1 MTYPVTHQP
10 RRRQQNRVTW
20 VGQARS
26 PSLRLSLI
34 ALAVIAGFA
43 LGLLALSVGPS
54 LVSKWKESRWL
65 RQAETAL
72 KQGNF
77 NAADAAAKQ
86 ALQINHDSLSACE
99 ILAEATE
106 KQNRAETVVWR
117 AEIAR
122 LRPRDTA
129 SQLNLASAA
138 LRFGQLDAARKALES
153 VPKENRESA
162 SYHVVAGWLAR
173 AQGDE
178 ASQERHFAAALEK
191 EPDNETYQYNLAAV
205 RIKLPD
211 LQKQAQARSTL
222 ERLAKS
228 APFRVGSLRAL
239 LNDAIQRS
247 NLEDADRFAQELQL
261 SPQVTFSDELLC
273 LDFYK
278 KLDQKKLAALLEKVK
293 PLAAREPDDLAALM
307 GWMNANGKSADVLRW
322 MEKLPAQKTAG
333 PPAAIEVADALS
345 TKKDWARLRRWTKGG
360 DWGESEYL
368 RLAYQAYARQQS
380 RQEGSE
386 SLWHDA
392 ERACEENPER
402 EIRLARLASKWNLPA
417 QAEQLWLRVAH
428 DPLSRREA
436 LDSLFAIYRANNDL
450 PNLYLTAMRLHE
462 TSPDEPLIAAEYARL
477 SLLLDR
483 NREEGRRVA
492 KEAFDQSPT
501 EPPCAVAEALFLN
514 SEGRT
519 ADGIAILQK
528 LPPEK
533 LHDPRV
539 ALYLAVLLLNDGK
552 PDAAREFIDEANS
565 GFVFPEEKKLL
576 EEAVQ
581 KHPLVPSPSPTPQP
595 SSTVSPPRPLA
606 S

>member
-1 MTYPVTHQP
+1 
-10 RRRQQNRVTW
+10 
-20 VGQARS
+20 
-26 PSLRLSLI
+26 
-34 ALAVIAGFA
+34 
-43 LGLLALSVGPS
+43 
-54 LVSKWKESRWL
+54 
-65 RQAETAL
+65 
-72 KQGNF
+72 
-77 NAADAAAKQ
+77 
-86 ALQINHDSLSACE
+86 
-99 ILAEATE
+99 
-106 KQNRAETVVWR
+106 
-117 AEIAR
+117 
-122 LRPRDTA
+122 
-129 SQLNLASAA
+129 
-138 LRFGQLDAARKALES
+138 
-153 VPKENRESA
+153 
-162 SYHVVAGWLAR
+162 
-173 AQGDE
+173 
-178 ASQERHFAAALEK
+178 
-191 EPDNETYQYNLAAV
+191 
-205 RIKLPD
+205 
-211 LQKQAQARSTL
+211 
-222 ERLAKS
+222 
-228 APFRVGSLRAL
+228 

-247 NLEDADRFAQELQL
+247 NLEAADRFAQELQL
-261 SPQVTFSDELLC
+261 SPQVTFSDDLLC

-278 KLDQKKLAALLEKVK
+278 KLDQKKLATLLEKVK

-307 GWMNANGKSADVLRW
+307 GWMNANRMSADVLRW
-322 MEKLPAQKTAG
+322 MEKLPSEKTSG
-333 PPAAIEVADALS
+333 PPAAIEVADAFS
-345 TKKDWARLRRWTKGG
+345 AQKNWARLRRWTKGG

-380 RQEGSE
+380 RQEGTEAE

-492 KEAFDQSPT
+492 KEAFDQATT
-501 EPPCAVAEALFLN
+501 EPPCAVAQALFLN

-552 PDAAREFIDEANS
+552 SEAAREFIEEANS

-581 KHPLVPSPSPTPQP
+581 KHPLVPSPSTTPQP
-595 SSTVSPPRPLA
+595 SPNASPSKPAP

>member
-1 MTYPVTHQP
+1 M
-10 RRRQQNRVTW
+10 
-20 VGQARS
+20 GQARS
-26 PSLRLSLI
+26 PSFRFGLI
-34 ALAVIAGFA
+34 VLAVIVGFA
-43 LGLLALSVGPS
+43 LGLLVFSVGPK

-65 RQAETAL
+65 KQAETAL
-72 KQGNF
+72 KQNNF
-77 NAADAAAKQ
+77 NAADDAAKQ
-86 ALQINHDSLSACE
+86 ALQLNHDSLSACE

-138 LRFGQLDAARKALES
+138 LRFGQLDTARKALES

-191 EPDNETYQYNLAAV
+191 EPANETYQYNLAAV

-211 LQKQAQARSTL
+211 PQKQAQARSTL

-228 APFRVGSLRAL
+228 AAFRAGSLRAL
-239 LNDAIQRS
+239 LTDAIQRS
-247 NLEDADRFAQELQL
+247 DLEAADRFAQELQL

-293 PLAAREPDDLAALM
+293 PLAARETDDLAALM
-307 GWMNANGKSADVLRW
+307 GWMNANGRSADVLRW
-322 MEKLPAQKTAG
+322 MEKLPSEKTAR

-345 TKKDWARLRRWTKGG
+345 TKKDWTRLRRWTKGG

-380 RQEGSE
+380 RQEGAEAE

-392 ERACEENPER
+392 ERACEENPVR

-501 EPPCAVAEALFLN
+501 EPPCAVAQALFLN

-539 ALYLAVLLLNDGK
+539 ALYLALLLLNDGK
-552 PDAAREFIDEANS
+552 SDAAREFIEEANS

-576 EEAVQ
+576 EEALQ
-581 KHPLVPSPSPTPQP
+581 KHPVAPSPSPTPQP
-595 SSTVSPPRPLA
+595 SPTVSPA
-606 S
+606 A